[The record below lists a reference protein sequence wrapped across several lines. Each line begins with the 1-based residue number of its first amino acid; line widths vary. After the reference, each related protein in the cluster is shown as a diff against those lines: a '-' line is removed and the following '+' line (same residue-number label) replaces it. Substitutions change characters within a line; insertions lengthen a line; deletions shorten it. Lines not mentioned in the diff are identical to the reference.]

1 MPISIHALRG
11 EGDPLT
17 PQWNSCGKNFY
28 PRPPWGGRRYRQD
41 RAIMTGDFYPRPP
54 WGGRQFRRDDGAQ
67 AVQFLST
74 PSVGRATRADG
85 MAGNRQNDFYP
96 RPPWG
101 GRQQKCL
108 KNSCTFVSNHTIDS
122 LYTEKFCLNH
132 KETGRIISVLPLRF
146 GATLRDSLCE
156 LAVRTGSITTVK
168 YHLAPMREKR
178 PAVPPCFYTGFPVG
192 KNAGCPVPDRSIRP
206 AVL

>member
-1 MPISIHALRG
+1 MAIPADAGATIISIHALRG
-11 EGDPLT
+11 EGDQHRLHP
-17 PQWNSCGKNFY
+17 
-28 PRPPWGGRRYRQD
+28 
-41 RAIMTGDFYPRPP
+41 TGQPCL
-54 WGGRQFRRDDGAQ
+54 
-67 AVQFLST
+67 FLST
-74 PSVGRATRADG
+74 PSVGRATQLGTGWLTEQVD
-85 MAGNRQNDFYP
+85 DFYP

-132 KETGRIISVLPLRF
+132 KETGRMISVLPLRF

-178 PAVPPCFYTGFPVG
+178 PAVPPCFYTGFPAG